1 MKHFFT
7 WFLPIFTYI
16 YMIAAVLAI
25 FNIVGFADSPQD
37 PYCYGL
43 AALHFLL
50 SCCYL
55 PVFLLG
61 IIFVRSAA
69 SLIWTLIPLF
79 LFFAA
84 GNGICLMYNFTS
96 WANMQPFPA
105 EDVSS
110 PLTKDAFS
118 GTF

>member
-1 MKHFFT
+1 MKQFFT

-16 YMIAAVLAI
+16 YMIVAVLAI

-69 SLIWTLIPLF
+69 SLIWTLVPFF

-84 GNGICLMYNFTS
+84 GNGISLMYNFTS
-96 WANMQPFPA
+96 WANMI
-105 EDVSS
+105 SR
-110 PLTKDAFS
+110 
-118 GTF
+118 